1 MRRLLWVPL
10 ILFIVSFVTF
20 ALGRLGPGD
29 PVRIAAGQ
37 FRDEEAFARIRA
49 ARGLDKPIYEQY
61 GIYMKGVLTRGD
73 FGTSFRYR
81 DRSVSEVI
89 FPAMWRS
96 VQYNAV
102 ALAITLAL
110 GIPLGVFAAKRQG
123 SWQDPAAIG
132 SFLLLQSF
140 PSIVGVPF
148 MLHFFATKFGWLP
161 ASGWPADCK
170 VSVNLLG
177 QQYACLGVFSK
188 EAIIP
193 VMALSIPAVASWA
206 RYTRAFTLQVMREDY
221 IRTARAKG
229 ISEYAVMTRH
239 VLRNAL
245 LPLST
250 IIAFAL
256 VGLLE
261 GAFFIETL

>member
-1 MRRLLWVPL
+1 
-10 ILFIVSFVTF
+10 
-20 ALGRLGPGD
+20 
-29 PVRIAAGQ
+29 
-37 FRDEEAFARIRA
+37 
-49 ARGLDKPIYEQY
+49 
-61 GIYMKGVLTRGD
+61 
-73 FGTSFRYR
+73 
-81 DRSVSEVI
+81 
-89 FPAMWRS
+89 

-102 ALAITLAL
+102 ALAITLVL

-148 MLHFFATKFGWLP
+148 MLHFLATKLGWLP

-177 QQYACLGVFSK
+177 EHYACLGVFSK

-221 IRTARAKG
+221 VRTARAKG

-261 GAFFIETL
+261 GAFFIETLTGIPGVGRLAFESIGGRDYDMIMAITMIGASSFVLASIFIDVAYTLIDPRIRYG